1 MSASSVR
8 AMTSTIALPIAAT
21 SKRAVEAMDYPVLS
35 GKMRRAL
42 RGDAP
47 QGKPALDADRAGPHP
62 RRDDPRPSRPVARAR
77 RPRQPPRA
85 ARACAEPGADPAAVP
100 DRGWR
105 ARSEEHTS
113 EIQSIMRISY
123 AVFCLKKQKHDIL
136 SSEKHNGKNT
146 RHQPHTRQI
155 P

>member
-62 RRDDPRPSRPVARAR
+62 RRDDPRPSRPVARPR
-77 RPRQPPRA
+77 RPRQPPPAPRA
-85 ARACAEPGADPAAVP
+85 VAEPRADPAPVP
-100 DRGWR
+100 ELGRAPRTDRVC
-105 ARSEEHTS
+105 
-113 EIQSIMRISY
+113 QY
-123 AVFCLKKQKHDIL
+123 V
-136 SSEKHNGKNT
+136 
-146 RHQPHTRQI
+146 
-155 P
+155 

>member
-62 RRDDPRPSRPVARAR
+62 RRDDPRPSRP
-77 RPRQPPRA
+77 
-85 ARACAEPGADPAAVP
+85 
-100 DRGWR
+100 
-105 ARSEEHTS
+105 RSEEHTS
-113 EIQSIMRISY
+113 ELQSLMRISD
-123 AVFCLKKQKHDIL
+123 AVLCLQKTNNYTQQPKIET
-136 SSEKHNGKNT
+136 SNT
-146 RHQPHTRQI
+146 
-155 P
+155 